1 MNDRSKDNLV
11 TCYNFTFAMSVILRG
26 FLKEYGSM
34 SKTAISPSPSPKENL
49 RPASHTLVYCVECN
63 VLGGSKPLNCSEI
76 KPQEYYLVLIDILLY
91 CQTNKII
98 FQYACFTIK
107 IILVCSIHMDLN
119 NITLILLLTH

>member
-11 TCYNFTFAMSVILRG
+11 TCYNFPFAVSVILRG

-49 RPASHTLVYCVECN
+49 RPASHTLVYCVKCN
-63 VLGGSKPLNCSEI
+63 VLGGSKPLNCSEV
-76 KPQEYYLVLIDILLY
+76 KPKEYYLVLIGILLY

-98 FQYACFTIK
+98 FQYVCFKIK
-107 IILVCSIHMDLN
+107 IILVRSIHMDLN
-119 NITLILLLTH
+119 NIT